1 MFKVDVA
8 PYHSV
13 RELIFGAGGEVVEW
27 GIGGGGKGHVSPGDS
42 HVGLKS
48 IALLLSALLDT
59 HAVRPLHRGSS
70 QL

>member
-1 MFKVDVA
+1 VFKVDVA

-13 RELIFGAGGEVVEW
+13 RELIFGEGAGAGGE
-27 GIGGGGKGHVSPGDS
+27 GHVSPGDS
-42 HVGLKS
+42 PVGLKS
-48 IALLLSALLDT
+48 IALLLSTPLDT